1 VSVPRLGQMSVS
13 HAEAEG
19 ARVKG
24 WMPFTRTVGSLLG
37 PEHRIDGVNDPIAG
51 GRRFK
56 ACWVLAPQALSVSA
70 WCHHRDLTLGA
81 VGRLN
86 DGG

>member
-1 VSVPRLGQMSVS
+1 VSVLRLRQMSVS

-51 GRRFK
+51 GAAFQG
-56 ACWVLAPQALSVSA
+56 L
-70 WCHHRDLTLGA
+70 LGPGSSGFECECL
-81 VGRLN
+81 VPSP
-86 DGG
+86 

>member
-1 VSVPRLGQMSVS
+1 MSVS

-19 ARVKG
+19 APVKG

-51 GRRFK
+51 GAAFQG
-56 ACWVLAPQALSVSA
+56 L
-70 WCHHRDLTLGA
+70 LGPGSSGFECECL
-81 VGRLN
+81 VPSP
-86 DGG
+86 